1 MAPVPRVTGIG
12 GFFFRAKDPAALGR
26 WYQLHFG
33 IDRVPADYSQRPW
46 SQEIL
51 ALSIP
56 PR

>member
-1 MAPVPRVTGIG
+1 MTRRSASAAERD
-12 GFFFRAKDPAALGR
+12 RAKDPAALGR
-26 WYQLHFG
+26 WDQLQFG
-33 IDRVPADYSQRPW
+33 IDPAPAEYSQRPW